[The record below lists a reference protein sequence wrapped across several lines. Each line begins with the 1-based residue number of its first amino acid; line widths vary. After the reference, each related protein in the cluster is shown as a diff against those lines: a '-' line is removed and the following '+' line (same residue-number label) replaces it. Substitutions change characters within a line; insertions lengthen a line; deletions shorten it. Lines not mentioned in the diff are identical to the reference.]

1 MDPIEEI
8 RQLSEV
14 IKQHNYNYYVLAS
27 PTISDFEFDQ
37 LLKKLEALEE
47 QYPESILPDSPTQR
61 VGGTVTKNFPNFR
74 HIRPM
79 LSLGNSYSREDI
91 LEFDKQIQKLADG
104 RPYSYLL
111 EHKFDGASLS
121 LHYENGLLVRGVT
134 RGDGQQGDEITAN
147 VKTIGSIPLRLRGKG
162 FPNTLEVR
170 GEVIMYQS
178 DFLALNKARELEGLP
193 LLMNPRN
200 TTAGT
205 LKMQDSGQV
214 ALRPL
219 QFFAFHLLTD
229 PQIVETDHE
238 QMDLLNQWGFKLGGG
253 HKYCAG
259 LEEVFTY
266 IDLWAEKRTELDYD
280 IDGIVI
286 KIDEL
291 DLRNIMGSTAKAPR
305 WAIAYKYKADETFT
319 QVESVDYQVGRTG
332 KITPVANL
340 SPVLLAGTTVKRASI
355 HNADEIERLG
365 LHFQDTVSI
374 EKGGDIIPKITQV
387 AIAKRIK
394 GAKPVVFPKQCPACH
409 TLLIQP
415 EGEVN
420 HFCPNIQGCPPQI
433 KGRIIHFAG
442 RKAMDIEGLGTE
454 IVYTLVDQG
463 LIENYADLYDLS
475 YDQLINLERFADLSV
490 RNLLEGIENSKK
502 QPFSK
507 VLFGLGIRYIGATV
521 AQKLAQAAGSI
532 EKLMELSVEE
542 MQEIP
547 DIGSR
552 IAQSAY
558 DFFAEEEN
566 KLLLQRLR
574 KAGLQMELSENET
587 AGPGSDLLSG
597 KIFVISGIFASQ
609 SREDMKALIQHMGGK
624 VSGSLSKKTS
634 YLLTGEN
641 AGPSKLTKAE
651 KLAIPILSEEDFL
664 KLIE

>member
-1 MDPIEEI
+1 M
-8 RQLSEV
+8 
-14 IKQHNYNYYVLAS
+14 
-27 PTISDFEFDQ
+27 
-37 LLKKLEALEE
+37 
-47 QYPESILPDSPTQR
+47 
-61 VGGTVTKNFPNFR
+61 
-74 HIRPM
+74 
-79 LSLGNSYSREDI
+79 
-91 LEFDKQIQKLADG
+91 
-104 RPYSYLL
+104 
-111 EHKFDGASLS
+111 
-121 LHYENGLLVRGVT
+121 
-134 RGDGQQGDEITAN
+134 
-147 VKTIGSIPLRLRGKG
+147 
-162 FPNTLEVR
+162 
-170 GEVIMYQS
+170 
-178 DFLALNKARELEGLP
+178 
-193 LLMNPRN
+193 
-200 TTAGT
+200 
-205 LKMQDSGQV
+205 
-214 ALRPL
+214 
-219 QFFAFHLLTD
+219 
-229 PQIVETDHE
+229 
-238 QMDLLNQWGFKLGGG
+238 
-253 HKYCAG
+253 
-259 LEEVFTY
+259 
-266 IDLWAEKRTELDYD
+266 
-280 IDGIVI
+280 
-286 KIDEL
+286 
-291 DLRNIMGSTAKAPR
+291 
-305 WAIAYKYKADETFT
+305 
-319 QVESVDYQVGRTG
+319 
-332 KITPVANL
+332 
-340 SPVLLAGTTVKRASI
+340 LAGTTVKRASI